1 MKSKIN
7 SPTLK
12 KGGKNREK
20 NTIDMRSMN
29 TRILVC
35 FLIFVV
41 VIFVVFWVTMALFIR
56 FSPDVL
62 DINNETYVTVKGTI
76 MTMFWI
82 SIGGLIGCMFLS
94 LLLSYVLSKP
104 IYKLSI
110 AAKRVADGEK
120 NVNFKI
126 DGYTEIKELSESLTT
141 MSQQMTQADAL
152 KRDLMANVSHDLR
165 TPLTIIKAYAEMI
178 KDVSGDNK
186 EKRDQHCTIIVSEAD
201 RLTSLVQDILD
212 LSKIEAS
219 GAQIMTMADVN
230 ISDLTAGV
238 VEKFQYLVE
247 KEEYFITSEIE
258 EGLTVYADEKRL
270 EQVVYNLIA
279 NAINYTGEDHKV
291 AIRLFKTPKNKV
303 RFEVT
308 DTGKGIS
315 DEDKIKVWQR
325 YYRTSNSAKRQPKGT
340 GLGLTIVKTIL
351 EAHHAKIGINSV
363 LGEGSTF
370 YFEL

>member
-1 MKSKIN
+1 
-7 SPTLK
+7 
-12 KGGKNREK
+12 
-20 NTIDMRSMN
+20 MRSMN

-56 FSPDVL
+56 FSPDIL
-62 DINNETYVTVKGTI
+62 ESGGETYVNVKGTI
-76 MTMFWI
+76 ITMFWI

-104 IYKLSI
+104 IYQLSI

-120 NVNFKI
+120 DVTFKI
-126 DGYTEIKELSESLTT
+126 DGYTEIQELSESLTT
-141 MSQQMTQADAL
+141 MAQQLTQADAL
-152 KRDLMANVSHDLR
+152 KRDIMANVSHDLR

-178 KDVSGDNK
+178 KEVSGDNK

-201 RLTSLVQDILD
+201 RLTNLVQDILD
-212 LSKIEAS
+212 LSKMEAS
-219 GAQIMTMADVN
+219 GAQIMSMTDVN
-230 ISDLTAGV
+230 FSELTSNV

-247 KEEYFITSEIE
+247 KEGYVIE
-258 EGLTVYADEKRL
+258 SDIEDGLVVYGDEKRL

-279 NAINYTGEDHKV
+279 NAVYYTGEDHKV
-291 AIRLFKTPKNKV
+291 SIKLSATAKKKV

-315 DEDKIKVWQR
+315 EEDKIKVWQR
-325 YYRTSNSAKRQPKGT
+325 YYRTSRSAQRQPKGT
-340 GLGLTIVKTIL
+340 GLGLAIVKTIL
-351 EAHHAKIGINSV
+351 EAHRAKIGINSV
-363 LGEGSTF
+363 VGKGSTF
-370 YFEL
+370 YFELSQ

>member
-1 MKSKIN
+1 MKPKIN
-7 SPTLK
+7 EEALK
-12 KGGKNREK
+12 KKLAK
-20 NTIDMRSMN
+20 AKDTIDMRSMN
-29 TRILVC
+29 TRILIS

-56 FSPDVL
+56 FSPDIL
-62 DINNETYVTVKGTI
+62 EANGETYITVKGTI

-82 SIGGLIGCMFLS
+82 SLGGLAIGTFLS
-94 LLLSYVLSKP
+94 LLLSYVLSRP

-120 NVNFKI
+120 NVNFKL
-126 DGYTEIKELSESLTT
+126 DGYTEIRELSESLSY

-178 KDVSGDNK
+178 KEVSGDNK

-230 ISDLTAGV
+230 ISELTANV
-238 VEKFQYLVE
+238 VEKFLYLVE
-247 KEEYFITSEIE
+247 KEQYVIETDIE
-258 EGLTVYADEKRL
+258 EGLTVYGDEKRL

-279 NAINYTGEDHKV
+279 NAINYTGDDHKITV
-291 AIRLFKTPKNKV
+291 RLHATKKEKV
-303 RFEVT
+303 RFEVS
-308 DTGKGIS
+308 DTGKGITE
-315 DEDKIKVWQR
+315 EDKIKVWQR

-351 EAHHAKIGINSV
+351 EAHRAKIGIDSV
-363 LGEGSTF
+363 VGNGSTF